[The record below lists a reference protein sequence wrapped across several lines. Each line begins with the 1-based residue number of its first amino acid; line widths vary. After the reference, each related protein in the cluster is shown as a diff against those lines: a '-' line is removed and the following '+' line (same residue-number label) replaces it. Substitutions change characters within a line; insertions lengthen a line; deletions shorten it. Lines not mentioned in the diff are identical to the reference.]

1 LRRVKNFMSD
11 EGRGTVTVVIVNW
24 NSGALLADCLE
35 HLLAQTLPPTRIV
48 VLDNDSTDGSMTC
61 ADRFPSVNF
70 RFLGENLG
78 FAVANNLAVA
88 EADTEFVALLNPDAN
103 PEPDWLE
110 RLLAA
115 ALDDPQVV
123 AFGSRQMMHE
133 PPTTIDGLGDIY
145 HVSGLTWR
153 RGFGRQLDGG
163 DLESRE
169 VFSACGAAVLYRRED
184 FLRAGGFDETFFCYC
199 EDVDLGFRFLLA
211 GKRCLY
217 VADAV
222 VEHRG
227 ASCSGGH
234 RSAFSV
240 YHGHRNLVW
249 TFIKDVPAPLFWLL
263 LPLHLLQN
271 VVVVACFIL
280 RGQGRTI
287 LRSKWDA
294 IKGIPAVWRKRQL
307 VQAQRAI
314 PVKAVWAALDRRVIP
329 RDRLRI
335 RKALKLSA

>member
-1 LRRVKNFMSD
+1 MGHKS
-11 EGRGTVTVVIVNW
+11 VTVVIVNW
-24 NSGALLADCLE
+24 NGGSFLADCLA
-35 HLLAQTLPPTRIV
+35 HVRRQSVQPQRIIV
-48 VLDNDSTDGSMTC
+48 VDNGSTDGSVDC
-61 ADRFPSVNF
+61 AAQFPGVEF
-70 RFLGENLG
+70 RLLGKNVG
-78 FAVANNLAVA
+78 FAVANNRAVA

-103 PEPDWLE
+103 PEPHWLE

-115 ALDDPQVV
+115 AQENPEVV
-123 AFGSRQMMHE
+123 AFGSRQMMRAT
-133 PPTTIDGLGDIY
+133 PATIDGLGDVY

-163 DLESRE
+163 DLESRD
-169 VFSACGAAVLYRRED
+169 VFSACGAAVLYRREE
-184 FLRAGGFDETFFCYC
+184 FLRIGGFDEGYFCYC
-199 EDVDLGFRFLLA
+199 EDVDLGFRLLLA
-211 GKRCLY
+211 GKRCRY

-240 YHGHRNLVW
+240 YYGHRNLVW
-249 TFIKDVPAPLFWLL
+249 TFVKDVPAPLFWLL
-263 LPLHLLQN
+263 LPLHIAQN
-271 VVVVACFIL
+271 LAIVACFVL

-287 LRSKWDA
+287 LQSKWDA
-294 IKGIPAVWRKRQL
+294 IRGIPDAWRKRQQ
-307 VQAQRAI
+307 VQAGRA
-314 PVKAVWAALDRRVIP
+314 VSLAKVWAAMDRRVIP